1 MPIPARPQLGIGTLA
16 STWLMDVDIAYP
28 ATASWVP
35 VRGISGGSIPQVQVR
50 TDTLQFLN
58 GDRWDYNAKRGRAW
72 SCSLTLTR
80 KKIPAGT
87 AYDQGQEFLR
97 AAVDDDLG
105 RVHVRW
111 YKNDG
116 IYNEAYDGIAVVDY
130 QEQGGAAGD
139 LDTVAVQLLGQGPR
153 NTISHPALS

>member
-1 MPIPARPQLGIGTLA
+1 MGSGARHLRGFDSAGSGAHRHAAIPERRSLGLQRQA
-16 STWLMDVDIAYP
+16 WPRVVVFADVDP
-28 ATASWVP
+28 EE
-35 VRGISGGSIPQVQVR
+35 
-50 TDTLQFLN
+50 D
-58 GDRWDYNAKRGRAW
+58 
-72 SCSLTLTR
+72 
-80 KKIPAGT
+80 PAGT

-153 NTISHPALS
+153 NTIPHPALS